1 MKIDN
6 KFAELCYFIENPKAY
21 EVLYSKDD
29 DIHNEYAVDLE
40 EAKRIIST
48 IANLQQENSNL
59 KERIAYLERSND
71 RRETIILEQKEE
83 ISNLEDI
90 IDKAIEYTNEC
101 TIDEFAY
108 SAAKLLDILKEV
120 SK

>member
-6 KFAELCYFIENPKAY
+6 KFAELCYFIENPRAY

-29 DIHNEYAVDLE
+29 SIHNEYPVDLE

-48 IANLQQENSNL
+48 IANLQQENRNL

-71 RRETIILEQKEE
+71 RRESTILEQRQE
-83 ISNLEDI
+83 ISDLEDKM
-90 IDKAIEYTNEC
+90 DKAIEYINTMYIPQDVISQKQE
-101 TIDEFAY
+101 
-108 SAAKLLDILKEV
+108 LLDALKGE
-120 SK
+120 